1 MLGKMARYLSAI
13 LLIAVSAA
21 AQTPSTPPPLPPPG
35 RLVDVGGWKLHLNCT
50 GEAHPAQPTVVLESG
65 VGDFSVEW
73 SLVQPKVAAF
83 ARVCSYDRAGD
94 GWSELGPHPRTFH
107 QVAYELH
114 TLLDNAGIKPP
125 FVLVGHSYG
134 GCLVRQYQAM
144 YPSEVS
150 GLVLVEA
157 GIDNP
162 WRIAPDGKLVHAAEL
177 ATGRPVPEVK
187 KSGPL
192 RVSELGPNLLKRM
205 MAGTDELSKHA
216 NDPPRDLLPP
226 DAQRM
231 RTWTLAQLGH
241 VAAGVNPFEIE
252 EMAALHRDRLKSDH
266 ALGDLS
272 LVVLTRGI
280 PDETGPNAKSLEEDH
295 RRDYE
300 TLASMSRKGKLI
312 VAEHS
317 GHHIQLQEPELVV
330 ASIRDVLSA
339 K

>member
-1 MLGKMARYLSAI
+1 MLGKMAHYLSAI
-13 LLIAVSAA
+13 LLIGMSAA

-35 RLVDVGGWKLHLNCT
+35 RLVDVGNWKLHLNCT
-50 GEAHPAQPTVVLESG
+50 GEVRTTQPTVILESG
-65 VGDFSVEW
+65 AGDFSVEW

-83 ARVCSYDRAGD
+83 AHICSYDRAGD

-114 TLLDNAGIKPP
+114 TLLANAGTKPP
-125 FVLVGHSYG
+125 IVLVGQSYG
-134 GCLVRQYQAM
+134 GWLVRQYQAM

-150 GLVLVEA
+150 GMVLVEP
-157 GIDNP
+157 GMDNP
-162 WRIAPDGKLVHAAEL
+162 WRIAPDGKLVRATDLAA
-177 ATGRPVPEVK
+177 GRSVPEVK

-192 RVSELGPNLLKRM
+192 RVSELGPKLLQQM

-231 RTWTLAQLGH
+231 RTWALAQLGH
-241 VAAGVNPFEIE
+241 VAAGVNPFDIE
-252 EMAALHRDRLKSDH
+252 EITALHKERLKSEH
-266 ALGDLS
+266 SLGDLP
-272 LVVLTRGI
+272 LIVLTRGL
-280 PDETGPNAKSLEEDH
+280 PEETGPNAKSLEEGHGRDH
-295 RRDYE
+295 E
-300 TLASMSRKGKLI
+300 AQASMSRKGKLI

-317 GHHIQLQEPELVV
+317 GHHIHLQEPELVV
-330 ASIRDVLSA
+330 ASIREVLLA

>member
-21 AQTPSTPPPLPPPG
+21 AQTPSTSPPLPPPG

-50 GEAHPAQPTVVLESG
+50 GAAHPAQPTVVLESG

-150 GLVLVEA
+150 GLILVEA
-157 GIDNP
+157 GLDNP

-192 RVSELGPNLLKRM
+192 QVSELGPNLLKRM

-241 VAAGVNPFEIE
+241 VAAVDPFEIE
-252 EMAALHRDRLKSDH
+252 ELAALHRDRLKSDH
-266 ALGDLS
+266 ALGDLP
-272 LVVLTRGI
+272 LVVLDPRD
-280 PDETGPNAKSLEEDH
+280 PRRTGPNSKSLEEDH

>member
-1 MLGKMARYLSAI
+1 MLGKMARYLFAI
-13 LLIAVSAA
+13 LLIRLSAA

-50 GEAHPAQPTVVLESG
+50 SEVRTAQPTVILESG

-107 QVAYELH
+107 QLVYELH
-114 TLLDNAGIKPP
+114 TLLANAGIKPP
-125 FVLVGHSYG
+125 IVLVGHSYG
-134 GCLVRQYQAM
+134 GWLVRQYQAT

-150 GLVLVEA
+150 GMVLVEP
-157 GIDNP
+157 GMDNP
-162 WRIAPDGKLVHAAEL
+162 WRIASDGKVVHATDL
-177 ATGRPVPEVK
+177 ATGQSVPGVK

-192 RVSELGPNLLKRM
+192 RVSDLGPNLLKRM

-231 RTWTLAQLGH
+231 RTWALAQLGH
-241 VAAGVNPFEIE
+241 VAAAVNPFDIE
-252 EMAALHRDRLKSDH
+252 EITALHKERLKSGH
-266 ALGDLS
+266 VLGDLP
-272 LVVLTRGI
+272 LIVLTRGL
-280 PDETGPNAKSLEEDH
+280 PEGTGLNAKSLEEDDH
-295 RRDYE
+295 RRDHE
-300 TLASMSRKGKLI
+300 AQASMSLKGKLI
-312 VAEHS
+312 VAGHS
-317 GHHIQLQEPELVV
+317 GHHI
-330 ASIRDVLSA
+330 SSFKSRSW
-339 K
+339 